1 MTSVSVSELKAN
13 LSRYLREVR
22 RGGEFQVLDRGEPIA
37 WLKPTD
43 WSPSSEEEEEAAI
56 AKLIADGVLRAG
68 KGRCDQ
74 ILTQPRLNLGVSI
87 VEALLEDRGDRF

>member
-37 WLKPTD
+37 WLKPTE
-43 WSPSSEEEEEAAI
+43 WSPTNEGEEEAVI

-68 KGRCDQ
+68 KGECEK
-74 ILTQPRLNLGVSI
+74 ILEQPPLELGVSI
-87 VEALLEDRGDRF
+87 LEALLEDRDDRF